1 MSILLSRKD
10 LRKLLRMTEVIKA
23 VEKGF
28 REYKTGRCAVPVRMP
43 VRIEKAEGVFLFM
56 PAYLERENSFGTK
69 IISVFPKNLS
79 LGLSTL
85 QAVYLLN
92 DPTTGELLALM
103 DGILLTAMRTGA
115 TSAVATK
122 YLSRENSE
130 VLGII
135 GTGGQAPFQAE
146 AICQVRPIQR
156 ILVYDRELERA
167 ENFSKMVFKNLQIP
181 VRVMSTS
188 RDVVIDSDILVT
200 VTTSTAPVFNGRDLK
215 TGTHINAVGA
225 YTPEMREL
233 DEVTVKKSKIVVDTY
248 EGCMAEAGDLLI
260 PMRDGKLSKENIYA
274 DLGEI
279 VLGQKPGRIR
289 EDEITLFESVGF
301 ALEDLATARLAYQRA
316 KEKRMG
322 VEFRLDETIHI
333 KPTSSSER
341 EKRW

>member
-1 MSILLSRKD
+1 MPIVLSRKD
-10 LRKLLRMTEVIKA
+10 LRQLLVMSEVIEA

-28 REYKTGRCAVPVRMP
+28 CEYKTGSCTIPVRMP
-43 VRIEKAEGVFLFM
+43 VRIEKAEGLFLFM

-69 IISVFPKNLS
+69 IISVFPGNLS

-92 DPTTGELLALM
+92 DRTTGEFLALM

-130 VLGII
+130 TLGII
-135 GTGGQAPFQAE
+135 GTGAQAPFQAE
-146 AICQVRPIQR
+146 AICKVRPIR
-156 ILVYDRELERA
+156 KILAYDREQEIV
-167 ENFSKMVFKNLQIP
+167 ENFSVIVSNSLQIP
-181 VRVMSTS
+181 VEVMSTS
-188 RDVVIDSDILVT
+188 REVVVESDILVT
-200 VTTSTAPVFNGRDLK
+200 VTTSKVPVFDGRDLK
-215 TGTHINAVGA
+215 PGIHINAVGA

-233 DEVTVKKSKIVVDTY
+233 DEVTVKRSKIVVDTY

-260 PMRDGKLSKENIYA
+260 PMRDGRLSKESLYA

-289 EDEITLFESVGF
+289 EDEMTLFESVGF
-301 ALEDLATARLAYQRA
+301 ALEDLVTARLAYERA
-316 KEKRMG
+316 KEKGMG
-322 VEFRLDETIHI
+322 LEFRLD
-333 KPTSSSER
+333 
-341 EKRW
+341 